1 MVFEAGLQGVNL
13 NEVSG
18 KKQEK
23 QEGKVKTKAT
33 PEFQSPEEYEKLSK
47 EEKEEL
53 TRQMMGKHKLKF
65 G

>member
-18 KKQEK
+18 KKP
-23 QEGKVKTKAT
+23 EGKVKTKAT
-33 PEFQSPEEYEKLSK
+33 PEFQSPEEYAKLSK
-47 EEKEEL
+47 EERQEL